1 MPQFPQGPTC
11 CSTAQRQ
18 VLANS
23 LDVAAKWSKAHGYP
37 LHLGEFGSNLA
48 GDMQSRENYT
58 RMARDLLEAN
68 GIGWTYWE
76 FGSTF
81 GVYDPAKAMWIEP
94 IRRALLD

>member
-1 MPQFPQGPTC
+1 M
-11 CSTAQRQ
+11 
-18 VLANS
+18 
-23 LDVAAKWSKAHGYP
+23 
-37 LHLGEFGSNLA
+37 GEFGSVNN

-68 GIGWTYWE
+68 GISWTYWE

-81 GVYDPAKAMWIEP
+81 GAYDPAKAMWIEP